1 MQEGVKAI
9 DHQTRTPLS
18 ELSARRERL
27 QARMQQEGIDG
38 TLIVQNAD
46 LFYFSGTIQQGQLYI
61 PASGEPV
68 LMVRKDFERA
78 RRESALPQVAAFS
91 SPRQLPGILKQHGLA
106 VPETLGLELDVLP
119 ANQYLN
125 FTRLLENTRM
135 VDISPAVRMIRAVKS
150 DYEVAIIRKAAAF
163 SDQLAATVPSI
174 LKEGITEI
182 ELAGRIEAE
191 ARKWGHQGLVRMRL
205 FGGELFYGHVMA
217 GKTAATPSYLAS
229 PTGGTGVNPAMAQGS
244 SLRPIGRHEPVLVDL
259 VFVLDGYLSDHT
271 RIFSIGELPED
282 LRRAHD
288 AMLAVQAAVK
298 DAARPGALAG
308 DIYELALSAAEE
320 RGLGDYFMGT
330 GEQRIRFV
338 GHGIGLEL
346 DEFPFLARGQ
356 KLPLEAGMIIA
367 LEPKAIFPEK
377 GVVGIENTHVVTEA
391 GLLQLG
397 SCREDVVVV

>member
-9 DHQTRTPLS
+9 DHQTLTPLS
-18 ELSARRERL
+18 ELSARRDQL
-27 QARMQQEGIDG
+27 QSRMQQEGIDG

-91 SPRQLPGILKQHGLA
+91 SPRQVPGILKQHGLA

-125 FTRLLENTRM
+125 FARLLENTRM

-150 DYEVAIIRKAAAF
+150 DYEVAIIRRAAAF
-163 SDQLAATVPSI
+163 SDQLAESVPAI
-174 LKEGITEI
+174 LKEGISEI

-217 GKTAATPSYLAS
+217 GATAATPSYLAS

-259 VFVLDGYLSDHT
+259 VFALDGYLSDHT

-282 LRRAHD
+282 LLRAHE
-288 AMLAVQAAVK
+288 AMRAVQAAVK
-298 DAARPGALAG
+298 AAARPGALAG
-308 DIYELALSAAEE
+308 DMYELALSVAEAH
-320 RGLGDYFMGT
+320 GLGDYFMGT
-330 GEQRIRFV
+330 GGQRIRFV

-391 GLLQLG
+391 GLSQLG
-397 SCREDVVVV
+397 SFREEVVVV